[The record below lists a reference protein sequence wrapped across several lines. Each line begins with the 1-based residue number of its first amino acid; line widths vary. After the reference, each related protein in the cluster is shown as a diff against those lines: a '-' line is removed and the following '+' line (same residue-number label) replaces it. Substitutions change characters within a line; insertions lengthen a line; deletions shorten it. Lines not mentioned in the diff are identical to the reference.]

1 MALYVV
7 VKRNPFV
14 KQNAYYEHFED
25 GWQQA
30 VIEQEGTRINV
41 IGNKGFMLPDK
52 MVKPFVMRILTRGL
66 DK

>member
-1 MALYVV
+1 MSLYAV

-14 KQNAYYEHFED
+14 KLNAYYEKFDE

-30 VIEQEGTRINV
+30 VVEQVGNRINV

>member
-14 KQNAYYEHFED
+14 KQNAYYEKFDD

-30 VIEQEGTRINV
+30 IVEQIKNRINV